1 MKEYIEREPILKDI
15 EEMLNAVRQ
24 HINIT
29 GRGSGKTLWEGIG
42 RGIIY
47 CSKKLLAA
55 PAADGVNLVYCKNCK
70 YHDKNDN
77 HCIHP
82 NNAVEEQVPEIG
94 KYYRI
99 RVTPKVEEDH
109 FCGYGRKREDA

>member
-55 PAADGVNLVYCKNCK
+55 PAADVVEVRHAKW
-70 YHDKNDN
+70 DDN
-77 HCIHP
+77 HKCTACG
-82 NNAVEEQVPEIG
+82 NEALLEEKPDTMAHGLNSLFFVDSDYCPHCG
-94 KYYRI
+94 ALMDK
-99 RVTPKVEEDH
+99 EE
-109 FCGYGRKREDA
+109 

>member
-1 MKEYIEREPILKDI
+1 MQKEYIEREPILKDI

-55 PAADGVNLVYCKNCK
+55 HAADVVEVRHAKWVSSEQYNGRPECPVCFYVTDEKTNYCPHCGAKM
-70 YHDKNDN
+70 DK
-77 HCIHP
+77 
-82 NNAVEEQVPEIG
+82 EE
-94 KYYRI
+94 
-99 RVTPKVEEDH
+99 
-109 FCGYGRKREDA
+109 